1 MCKPSPL
8 WWLLG
13 LQLLLGGIASGQ
25 DAPIQTPA
33 LSTKEILTQADEAR
47 GNLGGVEWRLDILA
61 ETGSSTQE
69 MSLAVK
75 ARGFDVVSS
84 TLAPPRSKGD
94 RLIMVKDNMWFHK
107 PGLSKPVPISKRQ
120 KLLGTAS
127 YGDIATTNYA
137 NDYAASLSGEELI
150 DDIPCL
156 VYDLVSLHNKT
167 TYDRIKYWIDKRRL
181 VGIKAEYYTVS
192 GEQFKSARMEYDN
205 LIPWQGNMRPFISK
219 IRIHGELVRSER
231 TTLAFSMPELKPI
244 PDSAFNLDLLTQ

>member
-1 MCKPSPL
+1 MSKPWFKSS
-8 WWLLG
+8 LLG
-13 LQLLLGGIASGQ
+13 LALLSANMTAGQ
-25 DAPIQTPA
+25 EAPPQTPA
-33 LSTKEILTQADEAR
+33 LSAKEILAQADEAR
-47 GNLGGVEWRLDILA
+47 GNLDGVAWRLDILA
-61 ETGSSTQE
+61 ETGSHTQE

-75 ARGFDVVSS
+75 ARGFDVVTT
-84 TLAPPRSKGD
+84 TLTPPRSKGD

-137 NDYAASLSGEELI
+137 NDYAADLSGEEVV

-181 VGIKAEYYTVS
+181 VGIKAEYFTVS
-192 GEQFKSARMEYDN
+192 GEKFKSARMEYEN
-205 LIPWQGNMRPFISK
+205 LIPRQGTMKPFISK
-219 IRIHGELVRSER
+219 ILITGELVRSER
-231 TTLAFSMPELKPI
+231 TTLVFSTPTLQPI